1 MKLRNK
7 RALVTGADSGIGRAI
22 AELFAREG
30 ADVVVTYNT
39 DAEGAAE
46 TRRRVEAAGRPPAH
60 RRGAGTPAGGGPAE
74 PGRGGYAGG
83 RRALVLQSDV
93 GDPSSVNDMFDKA
106 GELGPLDVLV
116 NNAGTSADGDEV
128 ADIRDEDLEK
138 VLRVN
143 LMGPLFCARAFVRL
157 RRLNGGTGRIVN
169 ISSVAQHLPTPES
182 ASYGMAKAGL
192 GSLARSLS
200 RELAKDRI
208 NVNNIAPGLIETP
221 MTQDRVDDPEALEKS
236 LQSIPWGRVGQPEEI
251 ARVAL
256 FLASDDG
263 DYVTGQTWTMDGGLT
278 MNWGGA

>member
-46 TRRRVEAAGRPPAH
+46 TGRRVEAA
-60 RRGAGTPAGGGPAE
+60 
-74 PGRGGYAGG
+74 G